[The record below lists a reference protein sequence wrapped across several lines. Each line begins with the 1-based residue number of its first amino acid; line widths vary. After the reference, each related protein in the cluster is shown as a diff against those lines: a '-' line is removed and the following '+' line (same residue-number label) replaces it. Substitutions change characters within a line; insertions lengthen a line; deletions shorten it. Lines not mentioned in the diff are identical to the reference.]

1 METIMKTIMGALAAG
16 LLLAGTAAPANA
28 DTEELIEV
36 VREYVRVPT
45 SESTRDVKVR
55 RYVPEQMEYQADKL
69 PVGSSEW
76 WQQMDRERRGGRR

>member
-1 METIMKTIMGALAAG
+1 METKMKTIMGALAAG
-16 LLLAGTAAPANA
+16 LLLAGTAAPASA

-45 SESTRDVKVR
+45 SEPTRDVIR
-55 RYVPEQMEYQADKL
+55 RYLPEQIEYQADKL

>member
-1 METIMKTIMGALAAG
+1 METIIKTIMGALAAG
-16 LLLAGTAAPANA
+16 LLLAGTAAPATA
-28 DTEELIEV
+28 DTDELVEI

-45 SESTRDVKVR
+45 SEPTRDVKIR
-55 RYVPEQMEYQADKL
+55 RYIPEQMEYQADKL